1 MEIFRHS
8 ESPLQLEDDLYF
20 EMEFEPGKENR
31 MLEEADQA
39 HSSSKSVS
47 SSLSSETTG
56 SGSLRDDR
64 RGSSVGPILERP
76 KYLRI
81 CSNPERKLLYKIFKE
96 ITQLG
101 AMDYVIY

>member
-8 ESPLQLEDDLYF
+8 DRPLQLEDDLYF
-20 EMEFEPGKENR
+20 EMELEPGKENR
-31 MLEEADQA
+31 RLEE
-39 HSSSKSVS
+39 SVS
-47 SSLSSETTG
+47 SSLFSETAG

-81 CSNPERKLLYKIFKE
+81 CSKQERTLLDKKSFIPKFF
-96 ITQLG
+96 
-101 AMDYVIY
+101 